1 MAFLNFELI
10 FFDYVV
16 LILTAVIVIFSFWK
30 GFINSILGLLTWV
43 GSVFVTI
50 YSYQYISD
58 FLSEQLLNINFLQ
71 RFEQFVSI
79 ISIIGIIPN
88 IFASTFILGLIGL
101 LKLPLDIMTITIAAI
116 SIGIA
121 VDNTIHYIYRYKE
134 NLKLGRNHSEM
145 IEKTHLTVGN
155 AVLITSIAI
164 TAGFLTLCL
173 SNFVPTVYFGLFTS
187 LAMIFAMIGV
197 LITLPSILNYQK

>member
-1 MAFLNFELI
+1 MTFLNFELI

-50 YSYQYISD
+50 YSYQYLSD

-79 ISIIGIIPN
+79 ISIIISIPIIFLISLFILKRIRKFLNSDLDKQILGVIFDKFFGVLYGIIFAYIIYSSVLYLTDNNDVEILKNFHLFFVENSN
-88 IFASTFILGLIGL
+88 ILMQISEYNNNIIESYTST
-101 LKLPLDIMTITIAAI
+101 D
-116 SIGIA
+116 
-121 VDNTIHYIYRYKE
+121 
-134 NLKLGRNHSEM
+134 
-145 IEKTHLTVGN
+145 
-155 AVLITSIAI
+155 
-164 TAGFLTLCL
+164 
-173 SNFVPTVYFGLFTS
+173 
-187 LAMIFAMIGV
+187 
-197 LITLPSILNYQK
+197 Q